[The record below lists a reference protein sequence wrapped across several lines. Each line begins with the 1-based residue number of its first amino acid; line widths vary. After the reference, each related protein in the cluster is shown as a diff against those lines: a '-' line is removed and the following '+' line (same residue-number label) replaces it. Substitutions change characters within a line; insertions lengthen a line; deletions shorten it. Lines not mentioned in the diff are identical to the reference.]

1 MDDKTL
7 ETLEY
12 PKILERVAAYGSFAP
27 TAEKA
32 AALRPLS
39 DLKEAQR
46 LQAETQEAFS
56 LLITTPDFSIG
67 GARDVREQVD
77 LASHGGVLTPVDLLD
92 VKSTLIAG
100 RNLARRFERVGEAY
114 LHLAELAAQM
124 PLPVGLV
131 DAISRAISDRGEVL
145 DSASAKL
152 AIIRRDL
159 RVVHDRLLTK
169 MQRMVSDSNI
179 AQYLQE
185 ALVTQRDG
193 RYVLPLRAD
202 FKGRVRGVFTIN
214 PLLERLYSLNRYLWW
229 S

>member
-1 MDDKTL
+1 
-7 ETLEY
+7 
-12 PKILERVAAYGSFAP
+12 
-27 TAEKA
+27 
-32 AALRPLS
+32 LRPLS

-100 RNLARRFERVGEAY
+100 RNLARRFERVGVAY

-193 RYVLPLRAD
+193 RYVLPLRAWS
-202 FKGRVRGVFTIN
+202 TIN
-214 PLLERLYSLNRYLWW
+214 PLQERLYLLNRSPLW
-229 S
+229 SSTTNTGNCSCLNETKNGGFCKRCPRRSEHSAMRSQP